1 MQMSDYISISAI
13 TLTIMAVIWFNV
25 NLDYFEKTFKN
36 HYKIIKQQQVQIDE
50 LQKQVNKLDSC
61 EIYIHYHYHY

>member
-13 TLTIMAVIWFNV
+13 VLTIMAVVWFNV

-36 HYKIIKQQQVQIDE
+36 HYNTIKQQQIQIDE
-50 LQKQVNKLDSC
+50 LQKQINKLDSC
-61 EIYIHYHYHY
+61 EIYIHYHYH